1 MLISDAIAKLIEEMI
16 NEGEGAAEIKR
27 NDLAGQLGC
36 VPSQINYVITSRF
49 TPERG
54 YIIESRRGGGG
65 YIRIIRKQ
73 MDKDEYLMHFLYAIG
88 DSVDEKEAA
97 AFLGNLCDKEV
108 INERE
113 YVLLGSTLS
122 NVALGKLSPSARN
135 TVRAD
140 ILRHIILRQEG
151 RKRLRLIIHKR
162 KM

>member
-73 MDKDEYLMHFLYAIG
+73 MGKDEYLMHFLYAIG
-88 DSVDEKEAA
+88 DSIDEKEGV
-97 AFLGNLCDKEV
+97 AFLGNLLDQEV
-108 INERE
+108 ITERE
-113 YVLLGSTLS
+113 YVLLGSTIS
-122 NVALGKLSPSARN
+122 GSALGKLPAGERN
-135 TVRAD
+135 AVRAD
-140 ILRHIILRQEG
+140 ILRHVILRLM
-151 RKRLRLIIHKR
+151 K
-162 KM
+162 

>member
-16 NEGEGAAEIKR
+16 NEGEGCAEIKR
-27 NDLAGQLGC
+27 NDLAYQLGC

-73 MDKDEYLMHFLYAIG
+73 MGKDEYLMHFLYAIG
-88 DSVDEKEAA
+88 SSVDEKEAV
-97 AFLGNLCDKEV
+97 AFLGNLLDQE
-108 INERE
+108 IISERE
-113 YVLLGSTLS
+113 YVLLSGTLS
-122 NVALGKLSPSARN
+122 NTALGKLDGVGRN

-140 ILRHIILRQEG
+140 ILRHIILRLM
-151 RKRLRLIIHKR
+151 K
-162 KM
+162 

>member
-27 NDLAGQLGC
+27 NDLAGRLGC

-73 MDKDEYLMHFLYAIG
+73 MAKDEYLMHFLYAIG
-88 DSVDEKEAA
+88 DGADEKEAM
-97 AFLGNLCDKEV
+97 AFLGNLFDKD
-108 INERE
+108 IITERE
-113 YVLLGSTLS
+113 YVLLASTVS
-122 NVALGKLSPSARN
+122 NGALGKLPTDARN

-140 ILRHIILRQEG
+140 ILRHIILRLM
-151 RKRLRLIIHKR
+151 K
-162 KM
+162 